1 MSTLWTADTLTGGIS
16 GSLDNISVSLLTD
29 GDRALA
35 ITSSETYHYTY
46 NSTSGETENLPDV
59 IKPDDAIGDER
70 WELVP
75 VGETITQAEAIMW
88 SIVL

>member
-1 MSTLWTADTLTGGIS
+1 MSTLWAANILTGGVT
-16 GSLDNISVSLLTD
+16 GSLDNMSISLLSD
-29 GDRALA
+29 GDRALVV
-35 ITSSETYHYTY
+35 TSSETYHYKY
-46 NSTSGETENLPDV
+46 NSTSGQAESSPDV
-59 IKPDDAIGDER
+59 IKPDDATGDER